1 MTTLDDDLLELSM
14 QHAAATPAAA
24 KSLRD
29 ALWRRLHA
37 EGWKAVPYTS
47 RAFGSRTSGD
57 DRTLLRAFVR
67 GDAGAYEAL
76 VSRHGGAL
84 LSFAKRSLPEDDA
97 EDAVQ
102 KAFIALYRK
111 AEDVLDKPEQN
122 VRAWLFVVT
131 RYEAID
137 YHRRRLRAER
147 ALETYANEPTSSDP
161 DASERLLQQEHE
173 RERARL
179 IAGLVARCNPL
190 EQDVVTMIVAGR
202 THAEIAKE
210 LDLTP
215 NHVRVLKHRALTKL
229 TQAIAPEG
237 EP

>member
-14 QHAAATPAAA
+14 QHAAATPAQA

-37 EGWKAVPYTS
+37 EGWKPAPYTE
-47 RAFGSRTSGD
+47 RAFGSRTGDD
-57 DRTLLRAFVR
+57 DRTLLHAFVR
-67 GDAGAYEAL
+67 GDVDAYEAL
-76 VSRHGGAL
+76 VGRHGGAL
-84 LSFAKRSLPEDDA
+84 LSFAMRSLPEADA

-111 AEDVLDKPEQN
+111 AQDVLDKPEQN

-147 ALETYANEPTSSDP
+147 ALETYANEPTTSDP
-161 DASERLLQQEHE
+161 NPTERLLQLEQE
-173 RERARL
+173 RERAQL
-179 IAGLVARCNPL
+179 IADLVARCNPL
-190 EQDVVTMIVAGR
+190 EQNVVLMTVEGK
-202 THAEIAKE
+202 TNTEIAEALQIK
-210 LDLTP
+210 P
-215 NHVRVLKHRALTKL
+215 GHVAVLKHRALKKL
-229 TQAIAPEG
+229 T
-237 EP
+237 